1 MIGGLKL
8 QGYFNIS
15 VLDGKT
21 LEKKS
26 EHLVRNFITS
36 SGLSFPYTKK
46 FKDCFTHF
54 SLGSGTGQNTIYTS
68 GLESGDANFTNITGL
83 DNLRTTR
90 ETFSGVDLARGC
102 YISGGPILIGDY
114 NFKEVMVG
122 TGDSLAFSRI
132 TGDFSIPSG
141 DVGLL
146 EYTLKILPPTG
157 VKLFSSVIQDT
168 HIANE
173 FITTCSNWGILSG
186 AYNICHNGIS
196 PVDRDGVLGG
206 LFEPS
211 LPLVESEFESEYRCN
226 LYQDNKQF
234 LVDSISGG
242 LSGVGGNYALLG
254 YNYLLNSSNT
264 NTPYNGVAIGTIR
277 TRVKNSRDLSES
289 SNRWPTTGNIKT
301 EQNASNF
308 YNNLSNLYDT
318 TKSPLENSS
327 VTNTNEPYAETG
339 RSRSQI
345 RKFSWGVQTYRHN
358 TNSIDLKL
366 KSLQIVDENNYPF
379 LDMVFGASG
388 NLFSYEISGVGGGLT
403 GYNPTGIPEEDF
415 YFVDPLN
422 ALDISFRQSWSSP
435 CPSDVSGCS

>member
-15 VLDGKT
+15 VLDART

-26 EHLVRNFITS
+26 EHQVRNFITS
-36 SGLSFPYTKK
+36 SGLNFPYTKK
-46 FKDCFTHF
+46 FRDCFTHF
-54 SLGSGTGQNTIYTS
+54 SIGSGTGQNTVYTS
-68 GLESGDANFTNITGL
+68 GLESGDSNFTNVENIEE
-83 DNLRTTR
+83 LRATR
-90 ETFSGVDLARGC
+90 ESTSGIDLTRAC
-102 YISGGPILIGDY
+102 YISGGPILNGDY
-114 NFKEVMVG
+114 SFNEVMVG

-146 EYTLKILPPTG
+146 EYTLKISSPTG
-157 VKLFSSVIQDT
+157 VKLFSSVIQDSHVT
-168 HIANE
+168 SE
-173 FITTCSNWGILSG
+173 FISTCSNWGILSG
-186 AYNICHNGIS
+186 AYSLCHNGIV
-196 PVDRDGVLGG
+196 PVERDGALGG

-211 LPLVESEFESEYRCN
+211 LAVDGSFQSKYKCS

-242 LSGVGGNYALLG
+242 LSGVGGDYALLR
-254 YNYLLNSSNT
+254 YNYLLNTSNT
-264 NTPYNGVAIGTIR
+264 NTTYNGVTIGTIR
-277 TRVKNSRDLSES
+277 ERVKNSRDLSES
-289 SNRWPTTGNIKT
+289 SNRWPATGNVKT

-308 YNNLSNLYDT
+308 YNNLSDLYDV
-318 TKSPLENSS
+318 TKDPLESSS
-327 VTNTNEPYAETG
+327 VTNTNEAYIETG

-345 RKFSWGVQTYRHN
+345 RKFSWGVQTYRHSV
-358 TNSIDLKL
+358 NSIDLKL
-366 KSLQIVDENNYPF
+366 KSLQIVDNNYYPF

-388 NLFSYEISGVGGGLT
+388 DLFSYEVSGVGGGLS

-435 CPSDVSGCS
+435 CPSDVSGC